1 MNKKPALKCHIVPTE
16 QGNIL
21 LPDDLLVDVMTVDEP
36 IVDDYV
42 EWRTRKVP
50 VFIASASDQANL
62 SDRVAIIKTLVSDQS
77 LPFFAMKVSG
87 IPHSIYVSEE
97 MMSDEEGGQ
106 VTVIA
111 ARLVR
116 VGHLLCVIPDLPK
129 IERYMQD
136 KLAVCAT

>member
-21 LPDDLLVDVMTVDEP
+21 LPDDLLVDVVTVDEP
-36 IVDDYV
+36 IIDHCV

-50 VFIASASDQANL
+50 VFIASTLDQANL
-62 SDRVAIIKTLVSDQS
+62 ADRVAIIKTVVSDHS
-77 LPFFAMKVSG
+77 LPFFAIKVSG

-97 MMSDEEGGQ
+97 MMSDEEEGQ

-129 IERYMQD
+129 IERYMRE
-136 KLAVCAT
+136 KVAACAT